1 MIATHKITMDLA
13 RNIGKYIPP
22 IDVMQDD
29 KYSRDIEFTIKS
41 DGSDLILSNHT
52 ALIRF
57 KKADGTG
64 GNYDTLPDGN
74 PAYSI
79 EGNVVTISLAPQVCT
94 AVGKVELSVAIIS
107 SSGKS
112 YLHTFSVTLN
122 VRKNPG
128 LQPFSENYLKITG
141 AVPDYG
147 WPANMSL
154 GTDEDGR
161 VVAFEKVDSPGLRG
175 TPDSANYNRLSAKL
189 NQGFY
194 LANKNDWDD
203 LPGDENDTSFAL
215 LVFWYTKN
223 YNVQVA
229 YSIPSNMAAYRMVN
243 ASTGAVYKDW
253 CDLGAQMRK
262 ISDPAQYDGVLAKV
276 VRDGVYGVSAAE
288 WNDWPLATSGPLFV
302 FSFNDNYVM
311 QTAASIEGGEMQTR
325 IVNKKTNEI
334 YRDWFSVG
342 VSWIKANAS
351 DYENKMSN
359 LTKDGA
365 YYIGKSE
372 WIDNPTSEG
381 GALLV
386 FRYTTNYVLQIF
398 VSVYGGT
405 ITTRIVNRTDKT
417 VYRDWTGSGVDPV
430 NILVVGDS
438 IARGYRNGGKGF
450 VGDLGFPYK
459 NAAVSGATIS
469 NKNTQ
474 YTNIPDQLT
483 GVTDYDPDVIIAN
496 GGINDYTQSAPMGD
510 VPTSFVKTDE
520 EAELLNRDTVLGA
533 LEYLFYKM
541 LSLYPR
547 AQRYFLLIHKVTR
560 ETGVDCTI
568 TKNAAGYTQTELFEA
583 IRKVCALYNVKI
595 IDVFNKSVINTAYEE
610 YRSPVSYADDNTVTD
625 REFVD
630 KDGVHPLAYGY
641 IHGYLPVVKQALQG
655 GGEVGAGGER
665 GADGYTPKKGVDYY
679 TEDDRAE
686 IIDDVLH
693 ELTSGIVMRDQNADK
708 CYAIYVS
715 DGKLAM
721 KECAMRSGASNGI
734 TMIDRTTGVS
744 YIIYVSAGKLT
755 MRESE
760 E

>member
-64 GNYDTLPDGN
+64 GNYDTLPDGRT
-74 PAYSI
+74 AYTI
-79 EGNVVTISLAPQVCT
+79 EGNVVTVSLAPQVCT

-122 VRKNPG
+122 VHKNPG
-128 LQPFSENYLKITG
+128 LQPFSENYVKIAGT
-141 AVPDYG
+141 VPDYG
-147 WPANMSL
+147 WSANMSL

-161 VVAFEKVDSPGLRG
+161 VVAFEKVDSPGYKG
-175 TPDSANYNRLSAKL
+175 SQDSEKFNRLAANL

-194 LANKNDWDD
+194 LANKTDWDD

-276 VRDGVYGVSAAE
+276 VRDGVYGISADE

-311 QTAASIEGGEMQTR
+311 QTAASVEGGEMQTR
-325 IVNKKTNEI
+325 IVNKKTNAV
-334 YRDWFSVG
+334 YRDWFAVG
-342 VSWIKANAS
+342 TSWIKVNAN

-359 LTKDGA
+359 LTRDGA
-365 YYIGKSE
+365 YFVDKAE
-372 WIDNPTSEG
+372 WTDNPSSESG
-381 GALLV
+381 VLLV
-386 FRYTTNYVLQIF
+386 FRYTTNYVLQIHIPIY
-398 VSVYGGT
+398 SGS
-405 ITTRIVNRTDKT
+405 ISTRIVHRTDKT
-417 VYRDWTGSGVDPV
+417 VFRDWSGAGADSVK
-430 NILVVGDS
+430 ILCVGDS
-438 IARGYRNGGKGF
+438 IAKGCRNDGKGF

-459 NAAVSGATIS
+459 NVAVSGATIS
-469 NKNTQ
+469 NKNTK

-483 GVTDYDPDVIIAN
+483 GVTDYDPDVIIAD
-496 GGINDYTQSAPMGD
+496 GGINDYSANAELGD
-510 VPTSFVKTDE
+510 MPTTFVKSDDE
-520 EAELLNRDTVLGA
+520 AATLNRDTVLGA
-533 LEYLFYKM
+533 LQYLLYKM
-541 LSLYPR
+541 VSLYPR

-560 ETGVDCTI
+560 ENGVDCTT
-568 TKNAAGYTQTELFEA
+568 TKNSAGYTQTELFDA
-583 IRKVCALYNVKI
+583 IRKICLMYNVKI

-630 KDGVHPLAYGY
+630 YDGLHPLAYGY
-641 IHGYLPVVKQALQG
+641 LHGYIPVVKQALQG
-655 GGEVGAGGER
+655 GGEVGVNGER
-665 GADGYTPKKGVDYY
+665 GEDGYTPQKGVDYY
-679 TEDDRAE
+679 TEADRAE
-686 IIDDVLH
+686 MIDDVLH
-693 ELTSGIVMRDQNADK
+693 ELTSGVVMRDRNAEK
-708 CYAIYVS
+708 CYEIYVS

-721 KECAMRSGASNGI
+721 KECAMRSDASNGI
-734 TMIDRTTGVS
+734 TMIDRATGVS
-744 YIIYVSAGKLT
+744 YIVYVSAGKLT
-755 MRESE
+755 MTESE